1 VRTPL
6 TLRRGPNVLRIAPT
20 AGEAPGD
27 RSVGAPLRP
36 RVSPAKAGSVAPLA
50 PLASPPRSLTPPP
63 VDDDG
68 PGGSDEGCCDSDS
81 DSAFAGPSLTGAGY
95 SVEPAL
101 AALRA
106 MSPKALRAVRGF
118 TVHRAGFGSV
128 RFEGAVD
135 LRGLDLDAAVSF
147 ERKQCSVRA
156 PQLLRVPHVVTLL
169 GVRPAKSGP
178 APFRA
183 KVEATTTALGAE
195 LVAFDA
201 AAGTWVF
208 RCPAA
213 AAA

>member
-1 VRTPL
+1 VP
-6 TLRRGPNVLRIAPT
+6 P
-20 AGEAPGD
+20 
-27 RSVGAPLRP
+27 
-36 RVSPAKAGSVAPLA
+36 
-50 PLASPPRSLTPPP
+50 PPRSLTPPP
-63 VDDDG
+63 VDDDEAKW
-68 PGGSDEGCCDSDS
+68 PGDGGCCDRDG
-81 DSAFAGPSLTGAGY
+81 AIAGPTLTGAGY
-95 SVEPAL
+95 SAEPAL
-101 AALRA
+101 AVLRA
-106 MSPKALRAVRGF
+106 MPLQALRAVRGF
-118 TVHRAGFGSV
+118 VVHRAGFGSV

-169 GVRPAKSGP
+169 EVRPTKSGP

-183 KVEATTTALGAE
+183 KIEATTTSLGAE

-201 AAGTWVF
+201 TAGIWVF